1 VELLALVILIVM
13 VAGFG
18 FVIYHLN
25 QKMSELKNDSGL
37 GLIKQDLQGM
47 SQMLSQS
54 QSHMNDRLDK
64 AAAVFGGLQNEL
76 GKMQELGRSLKD
88 IQDVLKSPK
97 LRGNIGE
104 QLMADLIKQQIP
116 RSSYA
121 LQYAFRS
128 GEKVDAVIKTK
139 NGYIPI
145 DSKFPVEN
153 YLKYVQEE
161 NETLKA
167 RFHKDFE
174 SDVKKHIQVIAKKY
188 ILPTEGTVDF
198 ALMYVPGD
206 AVWANIMSETNLSD
220 YAASQR
226 VYLVSPHSFY
236 YFLRTVLL
244 SLEGQLIEEKAKE
257 VMNHLRAIQGDAHK
271 FGSDLLLVNK
281 HITNAKN
288 ASESAVSSYTRLSG
302 RIDSANRL
310 TGEATEQVASQA
322 DSKLVAAGALAEEEV

>member
-1 VELLALVILIVM
+1 MEFLVVVTLIVM

-25 QKMSELKNDSGL
+25 QKLGELKNDSGL

-47 SQMLSQS
+47 SQMLHQS

-104 QLMADLIKQQIP
+104 QLMADLIRQQIP
-116 RSSYA
+116 KSSYG
-121 LQYAFRS
+121 LQHAFRS

-139 NGYIPI
+139 NGFIPI

-153 YLKYVQEE
+153 YLKYVQED
-161 NETLKA
+161 NESTRA
-167 RFHKDFE
+167 RYHKDFE
-174 SDVKKHIQVIAKKY
+174 ADVKKHIQAIAKKY

-206 AVWANIMSETNLSD
+206 AVWADIMNETNLSD

-226 VYLVSPHSFY
+226 VFLVSPHSFY

-281 HITNAKN
+281 HVTNAKN
-288 ASESAVSSYTRLSG
+288 ASESAVSSYARLSG

-310 TGEATEQVASQA
+310 TGEPAARLDDQPGV
-322 DSKLVAAGALAEEEV
+322 KLVATGALSQEEE